1 MESEKSKRFTDAE
14 ILAQLWHT
22 RFINQAAMR
31 YSSLGAPGKLDRE
44 RVKALIRFAT
54 LPHYDEEGGEG

>member
-1 MESEKSKRFTDAE
+1 MEPEKTKRFTDAE
-14 ILAQLWHT
+14 ILAVLWHT

-44 RVKALIRFAT
+44 RVATLIRFAK
-54 LPHYDEEGGEG
+54 LPHYDETGDGN